1 MSYNRNVGI
10 DNAVGQII
18 GFPDDD
24 CVYENDTLEKVIN
37 FFNKNKDYKIY
48 SCKTMDS
55 NKVDAFKKMYDGTCD
70 ITSSNVL
77 DTITSI
83 TFLLILKVKTIQDL
97 MRNWVLVESLVLVKR

>member
-55 NKVDAFKKMYDGTCD
+55 NKVDAFKKCMMELV
-70 ITSSNVL
+70 ISQVP
-77 DTITSI
+77 
-83 TFLLILKVKTIQDL
+83 TFWIL
-97 MRNWVLVESLVLVKR
+97 